1 VVETDPIPRLRLPT
15 EIRVLAA
22 AAFVIAIGYGLV
34 APALPAFARS
44 FDVGLTA
51 ASAVVSAFALF
62 RFAFAPLSGRLIGR
76 IGELR
81 TYLLGLGIVAV
92 STGACAFAAAY
103 WQLLVFRSLGG
114 IGSTMFT
121 VSSLSMLVRLAPPAM
136 RGRASG
142 LWATGF
148 LLGSVTGPLVGGGL
162 VTFGLRAPFVVYAVM
177 LLAAMALTGLLLR
190 GRPETTVEAGDA
202 RPELAF
208 RDVLV
213 HPAYRAAL
221 AAAFANGWAVFGV
234 RVALVPLFVVE
245 ALRRTE
251 SWAGIAL
258 AVFAAGNALT
268 LVVAGRLADRRG
280 RRPLILAGLAVSAAS
295 TAVLGVVP
303 SLAAFLAVSLV
314 AGVGSGLV
322 NPPVNAAV
330 ADIVGSPRIVRDRD
344 PRSRAPDGPSRPSQ
358 ARGGTVLAGFQMA
371 SDIGAILGPL
381 VAGAVAQLAGFGT
394 AFGLTALVVVLALA
408 LWLRA
413 PETRPPG

>member
-1 VVETDPIPRLRLPT
+1 MPR
-15 EIRVLAA
+15 EIHVLAA

-62 RFAFAPLSGRLIGR
+62 RLAFAPVSGRLVGR
-76 IGELR
+76 VGELR
-81 TYLLGLGIVAV
+81 TYLVGLGIVAA
-92 STGACAFAAAY
+92 STGACAFAAEY

-121 VSSLSMLVRLAPPAM
+121 VASVSLLVRLAPPAM

-148 LLGSVTGPLVGGGL
+148 LLGNVTGPLVGGGL

-177 LLAAMALTGLLLR
+177 LLVAMTLTGLLLR
-190 GRPETTVEAGDA
+190 GHLGTPAASAEAA
-202 RPELAF
+202 PVLAF
-208 RDVLV
+208 RTAFG
-213 HPAYRAAL
+213 HSAYRAAL

-245 ALRRTE
+245 ALGHTE

-258 AVFAAGNALT
+258 AVFAAGNAVTLLT
-268 LVVAGRLADRRG
+268 AGRLADRHG
-280 RRPLILAGLAVSAAS
+280 RRPPILVGLAVSAVA

-303 SLAAFLAVSLV
+303 TLPLFLAVSLV
-314 AGVGSGLV
+314 AGVGSGLL

-330 ADIVGSPRIVRDRD
+330 ADIIG
-344 PRSRAPDGPSRPSQ
+344 SQ
-358 ARGGTVLAGFQMA
+358 ARGGKVLAGFQMVA
-371 SDIGAILGPL
+371 DVGAIVGP
-381 VAGAVAQLAGFGT
+381 VAAGAVAQVAGFGA
-394 AFGLTALVVVLALA
+394 AFALTGLVAVLALV

-413 PETRPPG
+413 PETLPPPVPNPPEQP

>member
-1 VVETDPIPRLRLPT
+1 MVETDPIPRLRMPL

-44 FDVGLTA
+44 FDVGFTA

-62 RFAFAPLSGRLIGR
+62 RLAFAPLSGRLVGR

-92 STGACAFAAAY
+92 STGACAFAAEY

-121 VSSLSMLVRLAPPAM
+121 VSSISMLVRLAPPAM

-162 VTFGLRAPFVVYAVM
+162 VAFGLRAPFVVYAVM
-177 LLAAMALTGLLLR
+177 LLAAMALTGVLLR
-190 GRPETTVEAGDA
+190 GRPGATVESGDA
-202 RPELAF
+202 ASEFPF
-208 RDVLV
+208 RDALGL
-213 HPAYRAAL
+213 PAYRAAL
-221 AAAFANGWAVFGV
+221 AAAFANGWAVYGV

-245 ALRRTE
+245 ALQRTE

-268 LVVAGRLADRRG
+268 LVVAGRIADRRG
-280 RRPLILAGLAVSAAS
+280 RRPLILAGLAVSTVA
-295 TAVLGVVP
+295 TAVLGFVP
-303 SLAAFLAVSLV
+303 SLEAFLAVSLV
-314 AGVGSGLV
+314 AGLGSGLV

-330 ADIVGSPRIVRDRD
+330 ADVVGRR
-344 PRSRAPDGPSRPSQ
+344 
-358 ARGGTVLAGFQMA
+358 RGGTVLAGFQMA

-381 VAGAVAQLAGFGT
+381 VAGAVAQLAGFGA
-394 AFGLTALVVVLALA
+394 AFGLTAVVLLLA
-408 LWLRA
+408 LVLWLPA
-413 PETRPPG
+413 PETLPGRSAGGHPDQ